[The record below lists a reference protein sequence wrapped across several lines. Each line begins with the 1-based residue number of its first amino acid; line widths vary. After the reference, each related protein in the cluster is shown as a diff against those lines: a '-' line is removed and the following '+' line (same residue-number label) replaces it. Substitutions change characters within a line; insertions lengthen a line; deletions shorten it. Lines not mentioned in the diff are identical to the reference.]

1 MIMTTTM
8 MMIMMI
14 MMMMLLLMMMMVMM
28 VMVMAILAVV
38 KVSPPGPCS
47 FLEVDLGQ
55 MEATPWKVLYIH
67 PPTPFPPCHHPL
79 HHCHPDC
86 LHRHHCHPH
95 HQLTNRCLY
104 KRHLGNLHLLEHLD
118 CKMLEKTTSNL
129 WSSVFMIKSW
139 SGCNIL
145 TPFLFDKVLCKT
157 AVVFK
162 H

>member
-1 MIMTTTM
+1 M
-8 MMIMMI
+8 MA
-14 MMMMLLLMMMMVMM
+14 M
-28 VMVMAILAVV
+28 VMVIVAVV

-79 HHCHPDC
+79 HHCHPNC

-95 HQLTNRCLY
+95 HQLTNRCLC
-104 KRHLGNLHLLEHLD
+104 KRHLSNLHLLEHLD
-118 CKMLEKTTSNL
+118 CKMLEKTTSNFGHQL
-129 WSSVFMIKSW
+129 SIIKLW

-145 TPFLFDKVLCKT
+145 SKRNGVKVWCFEHWNACGIYIT
-157 AVVFK
+157 VENHRQHHVVK
-162 H
+162 IEPASPRC